1 MTPARVRRTHLPAV
15 AQPAPRAR
23 APRGRCAGGIL
34 KHLLIPLTVAVA
46 ALALAWMLLLPA
58 LLAQKLEQTTGHR
71 LASGRLMVNP
81 LSGHLRLTDATLSG
95 PDGPAGLPR
104 ADFLDIT
111 RLETTAR
118 PWHLRQ
124 RPLRLPRV
132 TLEID
137 TLHVVVGLDG
147 TNNLDAWDA
156 ALAKLSPDG
165 RAAPL
170 RIESLDLGV
179 RRVVVADYSRGPE
192 PRLAEFTPRY
202 RRTHA
207 DVTTWTPVWRDV
219 LTTARR

>member
-1 MTPARVRRTHLPAV
+1 MTPARARRSSPPACV
-15 AQPAPRAR
+15 
-23 APRGRCAGGIL
+23 PRGRCGGGIL

-46 ALALAWMLLLPA
+46 VLALAWMLLLPA

-71 LASGRLMVNP
+71 LVPGRLMVNP
-81 LSGHLRLTDATLSG
+81 VSGHLRLTGATLSG

-104 ADFLDIT
+104 ADFLDIA

-124 RPLRLPRV
+124 RPLQLPHV

-137 TLHVVVGLDG
+137 TLHVVIGPDG
-147 TNNLDAWDA
+147 ANNLDAWDA
-156 ALAKLSPDG
+156 ALARLSADH

-170 RIESLDLGV
+170 RVASLDLGV
-179 RRVVVADYSRGPE
+179 RRIVVADYSRGAE

-202 RRTHA
+202 RRTHTN
-207 DVTTWTPVWRDV
+207 VTTWAPVWRDV
-219 LTTARR
+219 LAAARR